1 MSKFTPGQ
9 TQGRGCISHDLWGG
23 KPLHVCFSSGQ
34 NICLRLWGGKR
45 HNLSFCIFASAPP
58 PPTSTQQH
66 ASREGDDLTQADR
79 ERLAELLQEIDR
91 EEEDGAKGA
100 DSEVG

>member
-1 MSKFTPGQ
+1 MT
-9 TQGRGCISHDLWGG
+9 CGG
-23 KPLHVCFSSGQ
+23 ASLSTFVFPVGKIFVSSS
-34 NICLRLWGGKR
+34 GGKR
-45 HNLSFCIFASAPP
+45 HNLSFCIFASTPLPP
-58 PPTSTQQH
+58 FSTQQH

>member
-1 MSKFTPGQ
+1 M
-9 TQGRGCISHDLWGG
+9 
-23 KPLHVCFSSGQ
+23 
-34 NICLRLWGGKR
+34 
-45 HNLSFCIFASAPP
+45 
-58 PPTSTQQH
+58 
-66 ASREGDDLTQADR
+66 SREGDDLTQADR